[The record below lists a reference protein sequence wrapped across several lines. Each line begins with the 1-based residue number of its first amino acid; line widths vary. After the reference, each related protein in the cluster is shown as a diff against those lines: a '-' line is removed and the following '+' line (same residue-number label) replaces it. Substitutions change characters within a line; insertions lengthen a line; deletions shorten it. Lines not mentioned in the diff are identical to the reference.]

1 MKEFIW
7 LNYNLK
13 VKKIYRDCF
22 FLNNE
27 KIKIVRL
34 KKEDK
39 NIEDIEKLFILSNEL
54 YYKKIHV
61 NTFVLNKK
69 GKCYTNKNNE
79 CIVLM
84 KINDMEDLVELD
96 YLRLFEQNN
105 NLDTKNIVKEWQ
117 DEIDD
122 FEGKLARFNNE
133 KNIVRK
139 TANYYIGLAENA
151 VSLLNETKNINNESI
166 GIKMNPLNYS
176 KSNVNNPFNYFKI
189 SRMYNISLYIK
200 NKIFTNNVS
209 YNELDKIIKEI
220 KTDSDEIALFSYMLY
235 PDYYM
240 YEIKDEIN
248 EEKIKKLVRF
258 IKVYEK
264 VLKYLKENMKKNK
277 KIELFVWLN

>member
-13 VKKIYRDCF
+13 VKKIYGDCF

-27 KIKIVRL
+27 KIKIVKL
-34 KKEDK
+34 KNKDK
-39 NIEDIEKLFILSNEL
+39 NIEDIEKLFLLSNEL

-61 NTFVLNKK
+61 NTFILNKK

-122 FEGKLARFNNE
+122 FEGKLAGFNNE
-133 KNIVRK
+133 KNIVQK

>member
-13 VKKIYRDCF
+13 VKKIYGDCF

-27 KIKIVRL
+27 KIKIVKL
-34 KKEDK
+34 KNKDK
-39 NIEDIEKLFILSNEL
+39 NIEDIEKLFLLSNEL

-61 NTFVLNKK
+61 NTFILNKK

-122 FEGKLARFNNE
+122 FEGKLAGFNNE
-133 KNIVRK
+133 KNIVQK

-240 YEIKDEIN
+240 YEIKEKIN
-248 EEKIKKLVRF
+248 GEKIKKIVRF

>member
-133 KNIVRK
+133 KNIVQK

>member
-240 YEIKDEIN
+240 YEIKEKIN
-248 EEKIKKLVRF
+248 EEKIKKIVRF

>member
-7 LNYNLK
+7 LNYNLN
-13 VKKIYRDCF
+13 VKRIYKDCF

-27 KIKIVRL
+27 KIKIVKL
-34 KKEDK
+34 KNKDK
-39 NIEDIEKLFILSNEL
+39 NIEDIEKMFLLSNEL
-54 YYKKIHV
+54 YYKKIYV
-61 NTFVLNKK
+61 NTFILNKK

-105 NLDTKNIVKEWQ
+105 NLDSKNIVKEWQ

-122 FEGKLARFNNE
+122 FEGKLAGFNNE
-133 KNIVRK
+133 RNIVQK

-151 VSLLNETKNINNESI
+151 ISLLNETKNINNESI

-220 KTDSDEIALFSYMLY
+220 KTDSEEIALFSYMLY

-240 YEIKDEIN
+240 YEIKDEID
-248 EEKIKKLVRF
+248 EEKIKKIVKF
-258 IKVYEK
+258 AKVYEK

>member
-61 NTFVLNKK
+61 NTFILNKK

-122 FEGKLARFNNE
+122 FEGKLAGFNNE
-133 KNIVRK
+133 KNIVQK

-240 YEIKDEIN
+240 YEIKEKIN
-248 EEKIKKLVRF
+248 EEKIKKIVRF

>member
-13 VKKIYRDCF
+13 VEKIYRDCF

-105 NLDTKNIVKEWQ
+105 NLTTKNIVKEWQ

-122 FEGKLARFNNE
+122 FEGKLAGFNNE
-133 KNIVRK
+133 KNIVQK

>member
-13 VKKIYRDCF
+13 VEKIYRDCF

-61 NTFVLNKK
+61 NTFILNKK

-122 FEGKLARFNNE
+122 FEGKLAGFNNE
-133 KNIVRK
+133 KNIVQK

-189 SRMYNISLYIK
+189 NRMYNISLYIK

-240 YEIKDEIN
+240 YEIKEKIN
-248 EEKIKKLVRF
+248 EEKIKKIVRF

>member
-27 KIKIVRL
+27 KIKIVKL
-34 KKEDK
+34 KNKDK
-39 NIEDIEKLFILSNEL
+39 NIEDIEKLFLLSNEL

-61 NTFVLNKK
+61 NTFILNKK

-117 DEIDD
+117 DEIDN
-122 FEGKLARFNNE
+122 FEGKLAGFNNE
-133 KNIVRK
+133 KNIVQK

-240 YEIKDEIN
+240 YEIKEKIN
-248 EEKIKKLVRF
+248 EEKIKKIVRF